1 MPTGPVVPGR
11 NDVPEGMEIHAR
23 SRAGELSG
31 HDPGYQYQWASKDPR
46 SPQYVERYLRDRE
59 IGSPVA
65 GYYTAPAWELAKP
78 GQVKQGGGKR
88 ADDGNPVDT
97 TLTHGDLVCIRTT
110 RKNWEREQHM
120 KDRVVEAQAAGLASN
135 DRKQMDQTRYGV
147 QVYTGDA
154 TSGAHAKS
162 VVSSELTG
170 GK

>member
-1 MPTGPVVPGR
+1 MSAGPVVPGR

-31 HDPGYQYQWASKDPR
+31 QDPRFQYQWVSKDPR
-46 SPQYVERYLRDRE
+46 SPQFVERYLRDRE

-65 GYYTAPAWELAKP
+65 GYYTAPAWELAKA
-78 GQVKQGGGKR
+78 GEVKQGAKR
-88 ADDGNPVDT
+88 ADDGKPVDT
-97 TLTHGDLVCIRTT
+97 TLTNGDLVCIRTT
-110 RKNWEREQHM
+110 KENWEREQHM
-120 KDRVVEAQAAGLASN
+120 KERITEAQAAGLASN
-135 DRKQMDQTRYGV
+135 ERKQIEQTRYGV
-147 QVYTGDA
+147 QVYSGDA

>member
-31 HDPGYQYQWASKDPR
+31 QDPEFAYQWVSKDQR
-46 SPQYVERYLRDRE
+46 SPQFVERYLRDRE

-65 GYYTAPAWELAKP
+65 GYYTAPAWEL
-78 GQVKQGGGKR
+78 VKQGEVKQGQKR
-88 ADDGNPVDT
+88 ADDGKPVDT
-97 TLTHGDLVCIRTT
+97 TLTNGDLVCIRTT
-110 RKNWEREQHM
+110 KRNAERERLM
-120 KDRVVEAQAAGLASN
+120 KDRITEAQAAGLASN
-135 DRKQMDQTRYGV
+135 ERKQIEQTRYGV
-147 QVYTGDA
+147 QVYSGDA